1 MNRFPSKETVER
13 LRRQYPPGTHVELV
27 QMNDP
32 YSKLKPGVR
41 GTVDFV
47 DDTGT
52 IFCTW
57 ETGSTLGVV
66 YGEDL
71 IKKL

>member
-1 MNRFPSKETVER
+1 MNKFPSRETVER
-13 LRRQYPPGTHVELV
+13 LRKQYPPGTPVELV

-32 YSKLKPGVR
+32 YSKLKPGVK

-71 IKKL
+71 IRKL